1 MSLLFWLLGAIGTQ
15 VLFNWISKKI
25 NYEYSKKME
34 MLAVGLNVAIWWM
47 YFTHYGLSIDIVIM
61 AVVTSILLSIIFI
74 DLKYYEIPN
83 EYNLALYLLGIFF
96 IVNNLTHW
104 NTLLLGGVV
113 AFVLYLVLMILS
125 RGSLGGG
132 DVKLAGALGLYLG
145 IYGFWNFFAI
155 TFLTGAFISL
165 VLLLLKMKKKDDKI
179 AFGPY
184 ICIAF
189 LYVILFA

>member
-1 MSLLFWLLGAIGTQ
+1 MSLLLWLLGALGTQ
-15 VLFNWISKKI
+15 VLFNFISKKI
-25 NYEYSKKME
+25 NYEYSRKMKI
-34 MLAVGLNVAIWWM
+34 LAIGLNVAIWWM
-47 YFTHYGLSIDIVIM
+47 YFVNYGLSIDIVIM

-104 NTLLLGGVV
+104 TTLLIGGTV
-113 AFVLYLVLMILS
+113 AFILYLVLMILS
-125 RGSLGGG
+125 RGNLGGG
-132 DVKLAGALGLYLG
+132 DVKLAGALGLFLG
-145 IYGFWNFFAI
+145 FYGFWHFFAI
-155 TFLTGAFISL
+155 TFLTGAVVSL
-165 VLLLLKMKKKDDKI
+165 VLLLLKIKKKNDKI

>member
-1 MSLLFWLLGAIGTQ
+1 MSLLLWLLGAIGTQ

-34 MLAVGLNVAIWWM
+34 MVAVGLNVAIWWM

-83 EYNLALYLLGIFF
+83 EYNLTLYLLGIFF

-104 NTLLLGGVV
+104 NVLLLGGVV
-113 AFVLYLVLMILS
+113 AFVMYLVLMILS
-125 RGSLGGG
+125 RGNLGGG
-132 DVKLAGALGLYLG
+132 DVKLAGALGLFLG
-145 IYGFWNFFAI
+145 FYVFWNFFAI
-155 TFLTGAFISL
+155 TFLTGAVISL
-165 VLLLLKMKKKDDKI
+165 ILLLLKIKKKDDKI